1 MLIRNI
7 ELSDKWLEL
16 KEQVHEVLRKV
27 NGSIDNLSVVYIFIL
42 NILLVI
48 PNIAINFKSY
58 QPYP

>member
-16 KEQVHEVLRKV
+16 KEQVYEVLRKV
-27 NGSIDNLSVVYIFIL
+27 NDNIDNLSVVYIFIL

-48 PNIAINFKSY
+48 C
-58 QPYP
+58 